1 MQILQYMML
10 INYYEFF
17 MNFGY
22 YLMLN
27 IQTNELHDANFRIYN
42 DIKLSWFFCEFKM
55 AIPARREVSLGISQS
70 NYSKFLFI
78 IIIFHNE
85 DKRDVQQ

>member
-42 DIKLSWFFCEFKM
+42 DIKL
-55 AIPARREVSLGISQS
+55 P
-70 NYSKFLFI
+70 
-78 IIIFHNE
+78 
-85 DKRDVQQ
+85 